1 MTELLFLVARNH
13 AGLLSHLRHEF
24 SGGDVHILVDRRHRE
39 RRRPG
44 ADRRAAPYPD
54 RRRRQRRARR
64 TTEQDLRSIG
74 YSIVTLQEAEGRV
87 TESLAPANPT
97 AVREVARYLQERF
110 RFFTPIPSWDV
121 RREGQE
127 FVLLDGAGRPTH
139 RLLFTK
145 EFLDSY
151 DHQDANRIP
160 RRLDGWKLTQHVERA
175 GPKIV
180 LVSSYGVRTGDW

>member
-13 AGLLSHLRHEF
+13 ADLVSHLRHEF

-39 RRRPG
+39 RRRAG
-44 ADRRAAPYPD
+44 ADRRAAPHPD

-64 TTEQDLRSIG
+64 MTEQDLRSIG
-74 YSIVTLQEAEGRV
+74 YSIVTLQEPEGRAA
-87 TESLAPANPT
+87 ESLAPANPT
-97 AVREVARYLQERF
+97 AVREVARYLRERF

-127 FVLLDGAGRPTH
+127 FVLLNGAGRPAH

-151 DHQDANRIP
+151 GHQDANRIP
-160 RRLDGWKLTQHVERA
+160 RRLDGWRLTQHVERA

-180 LVSSYGVRTGDW
+180 LVSSYGVRIGDW